1 MSEITIIANAA
12 INTTETPIE
21 TVPAIATI
29 AINGFIFVDETKV
42 FKDSDEIWTYVQTI
56 LDVQW
61 DVLAFEEVPDGLKI
75 TTNIKYI
82 DGWICHPT
90 KDGRFTNGDDIR
102 EAVAEYIC
110 NTQDIEPCPT
120 RGWGGLDRPGGW
132 GHISRG
138 SRKCPEGYNYGYC
151 Y

>member
-1 MSEITIIANAA
+1 MSDKIITINAAAIEPANATA
-12 INTTETPIE
+12 TKTIND
-21 TVPAIATI
+21 
-29 AINGFIFVDETKV
+29 FIFVDEVKT
-42 FKDSDEIWTYVQTI
+42 FPSSDEIWDYVQTI
-56 LDVQW
+56 LNVDW
-61 DVLAFEEVPDGLKI
+61 DVLSFEEVPEGLKI
-75 TTNIKYI
+75 TTNIKYV

-90 KDGRFTNGDDIR
+90 KDGRFSNGLDIR
-102 EAVAEYIC
+102 EKVAEYIC
-110 NTQDIEPCPT
+110 NSQDIEPEPT